1 MSLYIVL
8 IFIFLVFFGLGVLFF
23 FYFLLDV
30 FIRRHDLPSDKKARQ
45 MIAQIISQRHPQA
58 KNFYDLGSGR
68 GAVILSVKKHLP
80 HLQVIGIDSSRFRCA
95 LAKLKAKFLG
105 RKIQVKRGDLFKQD
119 LSGADVVYAF
129 IWYDLLPPL
138 EQKLQRELKPGAL
151 AITNTAH
158 FFDWPLAEK
167 IVFDEKLP
175 GNFGTLFVYMKGLDL
190 L

>member
-1 MSLYIVL
+1 MNLFL
-8 IFIFLVFFGLGVLFF
+8 IFTFVFLGLFSLGVVFFFWF
-23 FYFLLDV
+23 ILDV
-30 FIRRHDLPSDKKARQ
+30 LIRRHDLPSDKKARQ

-80 HLQVIGIDSSRFRCA
+80 HLQVIGVDLSRFRCA
-95 LAKLKAKFLG
+95 IAKAKAKLLG
-105 RKIQVKRGDLFKQD
+105 RQVRVKRGDLFKQD
-119 LSGADVVYAF
+119 LSQADVVYAF

-138 EQKLQRELKPGAL
+138 ERKLQQELKPGAL
-151 AITNTAH
+151 AITNTVH

-175 GNFGTLFVYMKGLDL
+175 GNFGTLFVYVKGSDPV
-190 L
+190 